1 MDGRPVANRVEGAK
15 RPRSSMAPSLV
26 FGPDGKLR
34 LAIGAAGG
42 STIPV
47 QVAKAI
53 IGVVDF
59 GLPAQDAIAL
69 PTAFSPGDSIAI
81 EQGSSLEAM
90 IPALE
95 ALGHSVSA
103 RPLPLKANAAEWVD
117 GELVGAVDPR
127 SEGAVS
133 RP

>member
-1 MDGRPVANRVEGAK
+1 
-15 RPRSSMAPSLV
+15 MAPSLV
-26 FGPDGKLR
+26 FGPDGRLR
-34 LAIGAAGG
+34 LAVGAAGG

-53 IGVVDF
+53 IGVIDF
-59 GLPAQDAIAL
+59 GLSAQDAIAL

-103 RPLPLKANAAEWVD
+103 RFLPLKANAAEWTN